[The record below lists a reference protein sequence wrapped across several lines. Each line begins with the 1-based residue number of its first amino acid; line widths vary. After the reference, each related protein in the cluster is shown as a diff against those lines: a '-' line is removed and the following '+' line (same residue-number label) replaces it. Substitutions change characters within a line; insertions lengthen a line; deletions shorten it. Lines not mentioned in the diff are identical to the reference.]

1 MSENKHTLEI
11 HRNEKGQRVLT
22 AKEWFFVVV
31 VGLAGQ
37 LIWCVENTWYPNFIY
52 AKIAPDAN
60 IISWMVALSAMASTF
75 GCFVWGTMGDRLAR
89 RRPQMLIG
97 YAAWGLT
104 VVAFGLTEFLSHKSM
119 FWLTV
124 ACVVGDCVMSFI
136 GAMANDSGF
145 IAWTTDITEE
155 GNRGTMGAVV
165 AVLPVA
171 GTIMGGLFFGK
182 IIEKVDYFK
191 FFIILGVFLLFMS
204 VAVFFMV
211 KDAPDLKPNRDPKGF
226 WHQVFSA
233 FDFKLLKTNKMMLYT
248 CVIFAAYFIGFQMY
262 FSHLTNYLVYTQG
275 YSTGNAGLVL
285 GLPLIAAL
293 PITFLC
299 ARYLDTG
306 RFYKVMYASVILTI
320 CGLIVIACTNRF
332 VEPHTSVLSTVLTC
346 GGIFLF
352 GTGYMC
358 IYQALMVMLKNSMP
372 PEMHGQSEGIR
383 QIFYVVIPMCIGTP
397 IGSWLIKRF
406 GFAMQ
411 NEYGVAGYS
420 ANWVTFAVA
429 ACWMPLVLIPIT
441 LAKNEYLKN
450 RDKAE

>member
-1 MSENKHTLEI
+1 MSNKKNTLEI

-22 AKEWFFVVV
+22 AKEWFFVIV

-37 LIWCVENTWYPNFIY
+37 LIWCVENTWYPNFVY
-52 AKIAPDAN
+52 AKIAPDAS
-60 IISWMVALSAMASTF
+60 IISWMVALSALSSTF
-75 GCFVWGTMGDRLAR
+75 GCFVWGTLGDRLAR

-97 YAAWGLT
+97 YALWGIT
-104 VVAFGLTEFLSHKSM
+104 VVLFGVTEYLNHNNMAALTAAV
-119 FWLTV
+119 V
-124 ACVVGDCVMSFI
+124 AGDCVMSFI

-155 GNRGTMGAVV
+155 GNRGVMGAVV

-191 FFIILGVFLLFMS
+191 FFIILGIFLVFMS
-204 VAVFFMV
+204 VCVIFMV
-211 KDAPDLKPNRDPKGF
+211 KDAPDLKENKDPKGF

-233 FDFKLLKTNKMMLYT
+233 FNFQILKANKMMRLV
-248 CVIFAAYFIGFQMY
+248 CIIFSVYFIGFQMY
-262 FSHLTNYLVYTQG
+262 FSHLTNFLVYTQN

-285 GLPLIAAL
+285 GVPLILAL
-293 PITFLC
+293 PFTFLC
-299 ARYLDTG
+299 SKYLDNG
-306 RFYKVMYASVILTI
+306 KFYRVMYASVALTI
-320 CGLIVIACTNRF
+320 AGLCIVW
-332 VEPHTSVLSTVLTC
+332 VKSTPVTC
-346 GGIFLF
+346 IGIFLF

-358 IYQALMVMLKNSMP
+358 IYQALMVMLKNYMP
-372 PEMHGQSEGIR
+372 ANMHGQSEGIR

-397 IGSWLIKRF
+397 IGSWLIKHF

-420 ANWVTFAVA
+420 ANWVTFIVA
-429 ACWMPLVLIPIT
+429 ACWMPLTLIPIT
-441 LAKNEYLKN
+441 MARNEY
-450 RDKAE
+450 RRIHSADQTE

>member
-1 MSENKHTLEI
+1 MSNNKHTLEI
-11 HRNEKGQRVLT
+11 HRDEHGKRVLT
-22 AKEWFFVVV
+22 AKEWFFVIV

-37 LIWCVENTWYPNFIY
+37 LIWCVENTWYPNFVY

-97 YAAWGLT
+97 YALWGIT
-104 VVAFGLTEFLSHKSM
+104 VVLFGVTEYLNHHNM
-119 FWLTV
+119 VMLTV
-124 ACVVGDCVMSFI
+124 AVVAGDCIMSFI

-155 GNRGTMGAVV
+155 GNRGKMGAVV

-182 IIEKVDYFK
+182 IIEKVDYFN
-191 FFIILGVFLLFMS
+191 FFIILGVFLVLMS
-204 VAVFFMV
+204 ICVVFMV
-211 KDAPDLKPNRDPKGF
+211 KDAPDIKANRDPKGF

-233 FDFKLLKTNKMMLYT
+233 FDFSLLKKNKMMRLV
-248 CVIFAAYFIGFQMY
+248 CIIFSVYFIGFQMY
-262 FSHLTNYLVYTQG
+262 FSHLTNFLIYTQH

-285 GLPLIAAL
+285 GIPLILAL
-293 PITFLC
+293 PFTFLC
-299 ARYLDTG
+299 SKYLDNG
-306 RFYKVMYASVILTI
+306 KFYNVMYASVALTI
-320 CGLIVIACTNRF
+320 AGLCIVWVR
-332 VEPHTSVLSTVLTC
+332 STPVTC
-346 GGIFLF
+346 IGIFLF

-358 IYQALMVMLKNSMP
+358 IYQALMVMLKNTMP
-372 PEMHGQSEGIR
+372 SNMHGQSEGIR
-383 QIFYVVIPMCIGTP
+383 QVFYVVIPMCIGTP
-397 IGSWLIKRF
+397 IGSWLIKHF

-420 ANWVTFAVA
+420 ANWVTFIVA
-429 ACWMPLVLIPIT
+429 ACWMPLTLIPIT
-441 LAKNEYLKN
+441 MAKREYLKMSSEKE
-450 RDKAE
+450 D